1 MRAQALRATL
11 SSSMR
16 RCWMLLAVL
25 SLACGSSGSPPASP
39 DPGSGGTIS
48 ITGRERIGWDQAA
61 DDPAQLS
68 TLGYAIYVDGERRVL
83 ADVSCD
89 PSTGSSGYACSGKL
103 PAMTNGIHALELVSI
118 LSGVESAR
126 SAPIR
131 VSVAGS
137 TAGFDGTSVPSET
150 AETLAEGT
158 ALRIEMLGTG
168 IDRAVDAAFL
178 PDGRLLVAERGGR
191 VRLFANGRLAAE
203 DSMPRA
209 IADGPNG
216 LLSIAV
222 DPMFAQTR
230 RVFMAEA
237 AAAARGAVVQIVRYT
252 ELSGQLGQRAVI
264 FQTPPGIGAAAA
276 VLRFG
281 PDGNLYLAL
290 DGETAT
296 GQLLRLTPDGA
307 TPRDGASARPAIA
320 GGIARLRGMTWAP
333 SGLLWIADEQADA
346 GSMSAIAMSPAPV
359 RARVVTRQP
368 VQRPLGSL
376 TFYTADLIAPMRGD
390 ALIASPDGHILR
402 VHFASDDASR
412 IARVD
417 RLLEDRVGP
426 IRVVAV
432 SPDGAIYF
440 CTDDSLARLLPS
452 AEPGSAHHEPS
463 GYAG

>member
-1 MRAQALRATL
+1 MP
-11 SSSMR
+11 
-16 RCWMLLAVL
+16 LAVL

-68 TLGYAIYVDGERRVL
+68 TLGYAIYVDGERSIL
-83 ADVSCD
+83 ADVVCD
-89 PSTGSSGYACSGKL
+89 PSTGSSGYACSAKL

-118 LSGVESAR
+118 LSDLESPR

-131 VSVAGS
+131 VTVTGS
-137 TAGFDGTSVPSET
+137 TAGFDGTSGPYQTPEM
-150 AETLAEGT
+150 LAEGT
-158 ALRIEMLGTG
+158 VLRIEMLATR

-178 PDGRLLVAERGGR
+178 PDGRLLVAERRGR
-191 VRLFANGRLAAE
+191 VRLFANGSLAAD
-203 DSMPRA
+203 DSMPPA
-209 IADGPNG
+209 MADEPNA

-230 RVFMAEA
+230 RVFIAEA
-237 AAAARGAVVQIVRYT
+237 AEAARGAVVQIVRYT

-264 FQTPPGIGAAAA
+264 FQTAPGIDAAAA

-296 GQLLRLTPDGA
+296 GQVLRLTPDGA
-307 TPRDGASARPAIA
+307 TPRDGVSPLPAIA
-320 GGIARLRGMTWAP
+320 GGISRLRGMTWAP
-333 SGLLWIADEQADA
+333 SGLLWIADEQAEA
-346 GSMSAIAMSPAPV
+346 GSMSAIAMSPSPV
-359 RARVVTRQP
+359 RAHVVTRQS
-368 VQRPLGSL
+368 VQGHLGSL
-376 TFYTADLIAPMRGD
+376 AFYTADLIAPMRGD

-402 VHFASDDASR
+402 VHFAADDATR

-417 RLLEDRVGP
+417 RLLENRVGA

-432 SPDGAIYF
+432 GPDGAIYF
-440 CTDDSLARLLPS
+440 WTDDAMGRLRRS
-452 AEPGSAHHEPS
+452 VEPGAARP
-463 GYAG
+463 